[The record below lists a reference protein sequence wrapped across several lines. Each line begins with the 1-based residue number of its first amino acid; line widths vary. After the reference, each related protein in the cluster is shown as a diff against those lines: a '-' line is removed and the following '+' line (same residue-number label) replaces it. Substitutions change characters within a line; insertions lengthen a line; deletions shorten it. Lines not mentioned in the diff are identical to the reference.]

1 MGAAEDLFLGYWN
14 SGGSDVVLRNNEGG
28 VLGGGRADGSSGVW
42 RVGDV
47 TVSQAVANN
56 AINAAQEQK
65 LSTFGTPNHQPST
78 SNRRR
83 PDRSI
88 LLLSVCPEH
97 ANANGGRLSVC
108 VQGSTQ
114 RTCTRT
120 QWAWLLVTSTT
131 TDSQRPVSAGTLGLA
146 CDRCRL

>member
-1 MGAAEDLFLGYWN
+1 M
-14 SGGSDVVLRNNEGG
+14 VLRNNEGG
-28 VLGGGRADGSSGVW
+28 VLGGGRAEGGSGVW

-65 LSTFGTPNHQPST
+65 LSTFGTPNHQQPASGYKC
-78 SNRRR
+78 
-83 PDRSI
+83 RSI

-97 ANANGGRLSVC
+97 ANGGRLSVC

-120 QWAWLLVTSTT
+120 QWAWPWVTSTT
-131 TDSQRPVSAGTLGLA
+131 TDSQRPVSAATVGLGCGPLPTLTVAANRHWLRDAGVVGA
-146 CDRCRL
+146 

>member
-1 MGAAEDLFLGYWN
+1 MPLRIGRLKPSGVVVAAEDLFLGYWN

-65 LSTFGTPNHQPST
+65 LSTFGTHPSPATNHHQVLSGQANHLPPT
-78 SNRRR
+78 TDLKEANWRR
-83 PDRSI
+83 PDLPSTALWVGFFQRPCQQPSI
-88 LLLSVCPEH
+88 VSE
-97 ANANGGRLSVC
+97 VC
-108 VQGSTQ
+108 VE
-114 RTCTRT
+114 R
-120 QWAWLLVTSTT
+120 
-131 TDSQRPVSAGTLGLA
+131 
-146 CDRCRL
+146 

>member
-1 MGAAEDLFLGYWN
+1 MLFWGAAEDLFLGYWN

-65 LSTFGTPNHQPST
+65 LSTFGTPNQPST
-78 SNRRR
+78 INRRR
-83 PDRSI
+83 PDNS
-88 LLLSVCPEH
+88 C
-97 ANANGGRLSVC
+97 
-108 VQGSTQ
+108 
-114 RTCTRT
+114 
-120 QWAWLLVTSTT
+120 
-131 TDSQRPVSAGTLGLA
+131 RPFHTPSLGLPRA
-146 CDRCRL
+146 R

>member
-1 MGAAEDLFLGYWN
+1 MLFWGAAEDLFLGYWN

-65 LSTFGTPNHQPST
+65 LSTFGTPNQPAAARQQLST
-78 SNRRR
+78 VPYSFSRSAQSTLKAVGCRFACRDLPRGRAREHNGPRR
-83 PDRSI
+83 
-88 LLLSVCPEH
+88 
-97 ANANGGRLSVC
+97 G
-108 VQGSTQ
+108 
-114 RTCTRT
+114 
-120 QWAWLLVTSTT
+120 
-131 TDSQRPVSAGTLGLA
+131 
-146 CDRCRL
+146 